1 MARKRTI
8 EEVDNITDL
17 EKPMLN
23 TSLHGAITS
32 LSPIKKG
39 RKSLF
44 FDGML
49 ADDTSKVQVV
59 GYEAHQQKRLNKLYQ
74 NNVPIQLVDSE
85 VKKAQHGQ
93 GYEVLLKS
101 STQIKESPKKLDV
114 SSLKDDATDIS
125 KPISLE
131 ELQAIDNYEKITVL
145 VKAMSTNP
153 PDTVNDIPH
162 QDVFV
167 ADHTGTVRVSL
178 WGDSIN
184 SIQQNT
190 SYQLSNFTVR
200 EYHSKK
206 YLNMSKQDSLIEIAP
221 DIGTVI
227 EATPEEEE
235 TTIDSVQIVGVPLL
249 DMYKACL
256 QCKARVEPMT
266 PPLGKCTKANC
277 DMVQC
282 YDLCTDQITA
292 KLLILYKPD
301 EKQTKY
307 IQCHIFGQLVHQLL
321 RLSPEGTI
329 TARALLPLSNP

>member
-1 MARKRTI
+1 
-8 EEVDNITDL
+8 
-17 EKPMLN
+17 
-23 TSLHGAITS
+23 
-32 LSPIKKG
+32 
-39 RKSLF
+39 
-44 FDGML
+44 ML
-49 ADDTSKVQVV
+49 ADNTSKVRVV
-59 GYEAHQQKRLNKLYQ
+59 GFEVHQQKKLNELYQ
-74 NNVPIQLVDSE
+74 NNVPIQLVDCE
-85 VKKAQHGQ
+85 VKKARHGQ

-101 STQIKESPKKLDV
+101 STQIKESPKKLDAL
-114 SSLKDDATDIS
+114 SLKDDATDTS

-162 QDVFV
+162 QDAFV

-190 SYQLSNFTVR
+190 SYQLSNFAVR

-227 EATPEEEE
+227 EATQEEEE

-266 PPLGKCTKANC
+266 KPLGKCTKADC
-277 DMVQC
+277 DMVQR

-292 KLLILYKPD
+292 KLLLLYNPD

-321 RLSPEGTI
+321 RLSPKGTI
-329 TARALLPLSNP
+329 TARAILLVPPLKSVTYITSKQIITGFTEW